1 MGLPILKEIAPREC
15 ENSVNITKALS
26 KQIVGRQYKTAETQ
40 STIELKIQANR
51 EQSHIMKLDQISERM
66 TDNKKNPTDLIKDL
80 NHITPYLDTFHAV
93 TITLKNARWYGFVFP
108 VFGPKK
114 LRIWTLSTL
123 CIFNP
128 YALRA

>member
-26 KQIVGRQYKTAETQ
+26 KQIVGRQCKTAETQ

-93 TITLKNARWYGFVFP
+93 HF
-108 VFGPKK
+108 
-114 LRIWTLSTL
+114 
-123 CIFNP
+123 
-128 YALRA
+128 

>member
-15 ENSVNITKALS
+15 KNSVNTTKALS

-80 NHITPYLDTFHAV
+80 DHITA
-93 TITLKNARWYGFVFP
+93 
-108 VFGPKK
+108 
-114 LRIWTLSTL
+114 
-123 CIFNP
+123 
-128 YALRA
+128 